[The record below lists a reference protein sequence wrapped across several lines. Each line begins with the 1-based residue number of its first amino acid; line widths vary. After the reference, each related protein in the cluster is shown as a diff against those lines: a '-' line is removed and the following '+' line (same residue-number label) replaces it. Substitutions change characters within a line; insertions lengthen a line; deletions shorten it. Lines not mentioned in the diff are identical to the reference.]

1 MLGQKDFLSLF
12 PPHLQNEF
20 SNLCVGRNVGGWLAV
35 FVYVFSFFCLCFL
48 LIFTMSSATFVL
60 LERQVDVF
68 LGQAT
73 DSRSDSLHT
82 ELRSAVSVTRLFSR
96 SLSHK
101 CCHSLPPQWHA
112 APPHHTPPHHSTPHH
127 STGPMLWHAIEA
139 IGEPAHT
146 RQTPTLAVCAPQLS
160 YHQLCLLDSLYLSGD
175 IHSRV
180 NGLSHKSNVD
190 HQLKNGFSSEFTQNV
205 PPSYSYTI

>member
-1 MLGQKDFLSLF
+1 M
-12 PPHLQNEF
+12 
-20 SNLCVGRNVGGWLAV
+20 V
-35 FVYVFSFFCLCFL
+35 FCLCFL
-48 LIFTMSSATFVL
+48 LIFTMSSATCVL

-68 LGQAT
+68 LGRAT

-112 APPHHTPPHHSTPHH
+112 APPHHTTAHHT
-127 STGPMLWHAIEA
+127 TGPMLWHAIEA

-190 HQLKNGFSSEFTQNV
+190 HQVFPLNLRRTSPKHN
-205 PPSYSYTI
+205 SYTI

>member
-1 MLGQKDFLSLF
+1 M
-12 PPHLQNEF
+12 
-20 SNLCVGRNVGGWLAV
+20 V
-35 FVYVFSFFCLCFL
+35 FCLCFL
-48 LIFTMSSATFVL
+48 LIFTMSSATCVL

-68 LGQAT
+68 LGRAT

-82 ELRSAVSVTRLFSR
+82 EPSSAVSVTRLFSR

-101 CCHSLPPQWHA
+101 CCHSLPPRCPTTHHHTT
-112 APPHHTPPHHSTPHH
+112 PHHT
-127 STGPMLWHAIEA
+127 TGRMLWDAIEA

-146 RQTPTLAVCAPQLS
+146 RQTPTHTVCAPQLS

-190 HQLKNGFSSEFTQNV
+190 HQVFLLNLRRTSPKHN
-205 PPSYSYTI
+205 SYTI